1 MAKFLSLLKLN
12 FQALL
17 SAMRVG
23 RKKRSFSGMGALA
36 LLAGLSLYVSGVYS
50 AMLAGQLA
58 AVGALPLLLV
68 LMSLVAVLLGF
79 FFSLF
84 AAQGVVYGATTT

>member
-68 LMSLVAVLLGF
+68 LMSLVSVLLGF

-84 AAQGVVYGATTT
+84 AAQLRTTT

>member
-23 RKKRSFSGMGALA
+23 RKKRSFSAFGCSASAESCHADVKMPATFIKILGT
-36 LLAGLSLYVSGVYS
+36 LLDTA
-50 AMLAGQLA
+50 
-58 AVGALPLLLV
+58 
-68 LMSLVAVLLGF
+68 
-79 FFSLF
+79 
-84 AAQGVVYGATTT
+84 

>member
-1 MAKFLSLLKLN
+1 MAKFLALLKLN
-12 FQALL
+12 FRSLL

-36 LLAGLSLYVSGVYS
+36 LLAGLSLYISGVYS

-68 LMSLVAVLLGF
+68 LMSLVSVMLGF

-84 AAQGVVYGATTT
+84 AAQGGGVRGQG